1 MKLNKTRF
9 SAWLVLVA
17 LPAFAAK
24 VETVK
29 IPSGAMEKEIPA
41 TVILPDAYATNSAQH
56 FPVLYLLHGAGDN
69 HQGWVSRVP
78 AIKDEADRRQFII
91 VCPDAELSWYYDSP
105 VNPKIKYGTFC
116 STELVQWADSQYP
129 TITNRQARAT
139 CGLSMGGHGALWL
152 AIRHRDTFGTAVA
165 LSGGVDV
172 RPFNDWNLPGLL
184 GSKTEQREN
193 WETHA
198 VVSLVPTLKNGDL
211 AISLDCGAGDFFLAV
226 NRDLHQRLLTAK
238 IDHDY
243 SERPGDHNWDYWTKT
258 FPYAAQFIG
267 TQFKRIKAELNL
279 IPATPTSPA
288 PKPGDADCPQPSPS
302 ARHTEKVAAVQSGDY
317 DLVLIG
323 DSITHTLDN
332 FGGKYDALNGVWNK
346 HYAPRHAINLGH
358 NGYRTEQVLWNLQNG
373 ELDFKKSPKVF
384 VILLG
389 TNNADSRNFP
399 RAHTGLEIFN
409 GIRAIVELI
418 KERHPTSKILLL
430 RPFPKGLDTQRHE
443 ATSPPVFSFSQSDVE
458 AARQA
463 GELISRLA
471 DDKQVF
477 WLDVNHVFLR
487 PDGTINVDVMWDL
500 LHPNAAGAE
509 AWAQAIEP
517 TLARLMGDLPIV
529 DPQTNSAVV
538 PVSKLEND
546 SYDWFARHA
555 EVLRIMNTINPE
567 VVLIGDSITHFWGG
581 EPKANY
587 VNGPKSWQIP
597 DIESRLWL
605 GSHAKRP
612 LATRPRRTRQP
623 ASSHHRPPHWHE
635 QRQRHRQRP
644 AEHAR
649 RNRRRHPANHYPHPL
664 EGAGSEHHP
673 HGRLPARPETR
684 RDAPRADCRDQQ
696 AHCGVRQ
703 DSRCQLPRHRPEVA
717 SARRHD
723 LRASHGG
730 LLSSDRR
737 RLPNL
742 ERRAHSAS

>member
-1 MKLNKTRF
+1 
-9 SAWLVLVA
+9 
-17 LPAFAAK
+17 
-24 VETVK
+24 
-29 IPSGAMEKEIPA
+29 
-41 TVILPDAYATNSAQH
+41 
-56 FPVLYLLHGAGDN
+56 
-69 HQGWVSRVP
+69 
-78 AIKDEADRRQFII
+78 
-91 VCPDAELSWYYDSP
+91 
-105 VNPKIKYGTFC
+105 
-116 STELVQWADSQYP
+116 
-129 TITNRQARAT
+129 
-139 CGLSMGGHGALWL
+139 LWL

-184 GSKTEQREN
+184 GSKTEQKEN

-703 DSRCQLPRHRPEVA
+703 DSRCQLPRHRSDVA

-723 LRASHGG
+723 LPASHGG